1 MTEIKKELKAGES
14 VLYGIGGKDV
24 CMSPIPY
31 GRLKKIMKI
40 VFEAFDELGEEDQT
54 NSVFMRKMPELIE
67 KNLDQLLPLMF
78 DMNEYGFINQ
88 EWIDAYID
96 IPLAVRIF
104 EDAIKINGLT
114 SFFSKMT
121 RKPGAK
127 VEPQKKNPVEPIPL
141 APMIP

>member
-1 MTEIKKELKAGES
+1 MTENNKELKAGDS

-31 GRLKKIMKI
+31 GRLKKITKI
-40 VFEAFDELGEEDQT
+40 VFNAFDELGDEGETD
-54 NSVFMRKMPELIE
+54 SSFMRKMPELIE
-67 KNLDQLLPLMF
+67 KNIDQLLPLMF
-78 DMNEYGFINQ
+78 DMNHYGFIDQ
-88 EWIDAYID
+88 EWIDTYID

-121 RKPGAK
+121 RKPKAK

-141 APMIP
+141 APMTP